1 MWVID
6 FFLILFKTSREI
18 YSVPKESKYIYNF
31 FSIKNEAKDLII
43 SFISPF
49 KINRVNLFPVL
60 TAPFPLILLVNLFIE
75 FEVKLLTNPGKL
87 SLSNLRNNQIC

>member
-6 FFLILFKTSREI
+6 FSLILFQTSREI
-18 YSVPKESKYIYNF
+18 YSVPKESKYIYKF
-31 FSIKNEAKDLII
+31 LSIKNEAKDLII

-60 TAPFPLILLVNLFIE
+60 TAQFPLIFLVNLFTE
-75 FEVKLLTNPGKL
+75 FEVKLLANPGKL
-87 SLSNLRNNQIC
+87 SLSNPRNNQIC